1 MQHFVNSTVIFIQS
15 YVSQIKKKQDYS
27 LTWNKLPNWNMSFGS
42 LSPGPSLGPARSL
55 IMNLE
60 KQAIKRKY

>member
-1 MQHFVNSTVIFIQS
+1 
-15 YVSQIKKKQDYS
+15 
-27 LTWNKLPNWNMSFGS
+27 MSFGS

-60 KQAIKRKY
+60 KQALKKKKKKKIKKANWKTTGFKSRKK